1 MKSQVLHTVWCN
13 IPVEAAG
20 EIWHWSLLGVKGLT
34 IIITAITTFV
44 IIFIVSTLGYGP
56 CSILNPQP
64 IIIIIIVASLLAPLP
79 SSLLSSSPP
88 RHHGNTLFG
97 CYCQRLCQKWHCRY
111 LVLVKVLLKSLNVHN
126 QCWKKKNACRSAVIQ
141 FFGMASA

>member
-1 MKSQVLHTVWCN
+1 M
-13 IPVEAAG
+13 
-20 EIWHWSLLGVKGLT
+20 KGLT

-97 CYCQRLCQKWHCRY
+97 CYCQRLLHKMTNSRAGFTPLVFTFFERQILGQETQNFAHFASILTNKLDECTCR
-111 LVLVKVLLKSLNVHN
+111 KEDRG
-126 QCWKKKNACRSAVIQ
+126 CIPT
-141 FFGMASA
+141 FT